1 MSSVS
6 FDACMEVLRFL
17 SLPLLLSPSRSPCF
31 IPAALSSYFNL
42 PSLQVMAEVRK
53 HFRPELLNR
62 LDEIVVFE
70 PLSLPELRKVSRM
83 QMRQVASRLAER
95 GIALAVTDEALDV
108 ILKRSYDP
116 VYGARPLRR

>member
-1 MSSVS
+1 MLHS
-6 FDACMEVLRFL
+6 F
-17 SLPLLLSPSRSPCF
+17 S
-31 IPAALSSYFNL
+31 

-83 QMRQVASRLAER
+83 QMRQVAFRLAER
-95 GIALAVTDEALDV
+95 GIALAVTNEALDV
-108 ILKRSYDP
+108 ILKQSYDP
-116 VYGARPLRR
+116 VYGAWPLRR

>member
-1 MSSVS
+1 
-6 FDACMEVLRFL
+6 
-17 SLPLLLSPSRSPCF
+17 
-31 IPAALSSYFNL
+31 
-42 PSLQVMAEVRK
+42 MAEVRK